1 MIIIVIL
8 FLLFLLVQLASII
21 IAEKEEN
28 DAKTILARDKDKT
41 S

>member
-1 MIIIVIL
+1 MIVAIILFFL
-8 FLLFLLVQLASII
+8 FLLASLVSII
-21 IAEKEEN
+21 VAEKEEN